1 MKTKLLITFTL
12 ALTLIAPIRAQVEA
26 NDLPAIAKN
35 SVGLL
40 EKGDFAGAVGRFDA
54 TMKQAA
60 PESKLREIWQR
71 AQAQFG
77 SFKDV
82 LRTRS
87 EKQAGYTMVFVT
99 CQFDRSVMDMKL
111 VFDGKGRI
119 AGLFFVPPRDEA
131 AVAAPPA
138 YANTNSFRERPVT
151 VGQGDWS
158 LPGTL
163 TLPATGA
170 GPWPAVVLVHGSGPN
185 DRDETVGANKP
196 FRDLAW
202 GLATKGVAV
211 LRYEKRTKEHA
222 TQVAAAI
229 SSFTLQEETIDDAL
243 SAVKLLRATEGIN
256 PRRVF
261 VLGHSLGGLAAPRIG
276 KADSKL
282 AGLIIL
288 AGATRPLEDL
298 ILEQTRYLLS
308 LQDSNSEVGKAKL
321 AKMEAAV
328 AKVRKLTPADASS
341 SALYVGAPAA
351 YWLDLRAYDPAATA
365 KALSQPLLILQGE
378 RDYQA
383 TMADFDG
390 WKAALGSRPSV
401 RFKLYPDLN
410 HLFVAGKGKSTPA
423 EYEQAGHVDGEVVS
437 DIADWVR
444 AH

>member
-35 SVGLL
+35 SVGFL

-229 SSFTLQEETIDDAL
+229 SSFTLQEETDQRCVERGQVAARHGGHR
-243 SAVKLLRATEGIN
+243 SQARLRPG
-256 PRRVF
+256 PQP
-261 VLGHSLGGLAAPRIG
+261 GGLAAPRIG

-321 AKMEAAV
+321 AEMEAAV

-423 EYEQAGHVDGEVVS
+423 EYEQAGHVNGEVVS